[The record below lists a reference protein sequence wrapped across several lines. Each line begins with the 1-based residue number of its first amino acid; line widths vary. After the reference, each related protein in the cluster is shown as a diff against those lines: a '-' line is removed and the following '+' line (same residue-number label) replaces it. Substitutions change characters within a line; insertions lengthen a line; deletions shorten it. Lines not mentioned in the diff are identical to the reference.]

1 MSEPMKPEGVE
12 TWTLR
17 GHRLMTVVGGA
28 PFPLNISE
36 LKYAIHAAQRLH
48 VVERERDRLAQELD
62 DAEAEGCVVERERD
76 RLAQELDDAE
86 AEGCDADDTIRTI
99 TRERDAAQARIAM
112 LEEALDRSQEIVA
125 WACGRLDGDER
136 ANAVKLYEHIR
147 ALLSKETDR

>member
-48 VVERERDRLAQELD
+48 
-62 DAEAEGCVVERERD
+62 VVERERD